1 MDTAE
6 DRRTTLLDA
15 AIEIVGTHG
24 MRGLTHRAVD
34 AAAGVPAGST
44 SNHFRTRDALLI
56 GIMERFMRRERAMVP
71 TPSGPPTSRR
81 ELVEALAA
89 YARQS
94 VDEGRTV
101 SLARYAILVESAQR
115 PALRP
120 DVARGA
126 DEVDTW
132 ALELVRR
139 AGSRDPE
146 RDEGIIANY
155 LTGLVL
161 HELSLPSPQFDPAPR
176 IAALIDALG
185 WEEA

>member
-1 MDTAE
+1 MGTTE
-6 DRRTTLLDA
+6 RRTALLDA
-15 AIEIVGTHG
+15 AIDIIGREG

-44 SNHFRTRDALLI
+44 SNHFRTREALLR
-56 GIMERFMRRERAMVP
+56 GIMEQFVRRERAMV
-71 TPSGPPTSRR
+71 TTTGERPTSRD
-81 ELVEALAA
+81 ELVAMLAA
-89 YARQS
+89 YARTA
-94 VDEGRTV
+94 VEEGRTV
-101 SLARYAILVESAQR
+101 SLARYAILVEAAQR
-115 PALRP
+115 PELRP

-126 DEVDTW
+126 HDVDTW

-139 AGSRDPE
+139 AGSRDPD

-161 HELSLPSPQFDPAPR
+161 HELSLPSPHFDPAPR

-185 WEEA
+185 WEEP

>member
-1 MDTAE
+1 ME
-6 DRRTTLLDA
+6 DRRTQLLDA
-15 AIEIVGTHG
+15 AIELVGTSG
-24 MRGLTHRAVD
+24 MRSLTHRGVD
-34 AAAGVPAGST
+34 VEAGVVTGST
-44 SNHFRTRDALLI
+44 SNYFRTRDALLR
-56 GIMERFMRRERAMVP
+56 GVMERFMERERAMLTTV
-71 TPSGPPTSRR
+71 SGGATSRD
-81 ELVEALAA
+81 ELVAMLAA
-89 YARQS
+89 YARQA
-94 VDEGRTV
+94 VHEGRTV

-115 PALRP
+115 PELRP

-126 DEVDTW
+126 DDVDTW

-176 IAALIDALG
+176 IAALLDTLA
-185 WEEA
+185 WDDS